1 VAGRIRLLAIVL
13 ALGASAALAAAAMA
27 APGDPKRVFKAA
39 DQSYARTILL
49 RNADVPG
56 KGWHAKATDFGQT
69 NPACLVAHYSLSAL
83 TVNAEVGTTYTRAVD
98 TGTFLVESDANV
110 FLTPAQ
116 ASTASAIF
124 SKLGFARCL
133 ASSLVA
139 EVPSGSFATSDVH
152 RVTLAGLATA
162 SSAFRIALHV
172 VSSKGKST
180 LTAVVI
186 GLRRGRAFAT
196 LSVLTVG
203 TGWSQSSLRSVAAT
217 MATRMTSRST

>member
-1 VAGRIRLLAIVL
+1 VAILLG
-13 ALGASAALAAAAMA
+13 LGASAALTAAALG
-27 APGDPKRVFKAA
+27 APGDPKRSFKPA
-39 DQSYARTILL
+39 DQTYARTILL
-49 RNADVPG
+49 RKADVPG
-56 KGWHAKATDFGQT
+56 KGWHGKPTDFGQT

-83 TVNAEVGTTYTRAVD
+83 TANAEVGTTYTRAVN

-116 ASTASAIF
+116 ATTALAIF
-124 SKLGFARCL
+124 SKPGFARCL

-152 RVTLAGLATA
+152 RVSLAGLAT
-162 SSAFRIALHV
+162 SSSGFRIVLHV

-180 LTAVVI
+180 LTADVI

-203 TGWSQSSLRSVAAT
+203 TGWSQSAVRSTAAT
-217 MATRMTSRST
+217 IAARMTSRST